1 MTLSPAEL
9 SPPDL
14 SLPTDPVIREVK
26 NAIVVPLPS
35 DNDGIQAL
43 HTGVLTA
50 DHQEVEES
58 ITWRDGRR
66 FSLPPRVPEPG
77 EIEKIDGNYMFAGL
91 MFGHF
96 GHFLVETTARLWAYE
111 QLHGKIDGI
120 VFVPKV
126 QRRIDHVLN
135 VYTPFLRLLDIET
148 PIINL
153 PEPAQFD
160 SVMVPQQGFGMF
172 GMIQGLPQYRN
183 FMRSRMGRH
192 IADDGAKKLY
202 ISRSTLPEQRGGL
215 IGETLI
221 EEYLAAEGY
230 RIFHPQKHKHQ
241 EQLEAY
247 KSADFIISPDGSP
260 LHMAALICK
269 PTAKIAV
276 LARRPSIAAQFEIQF
291 KAFCDIDTVTIDALK
306 CHWIPN
312 NHARPSRL
320 SYGELDFGKLYTQL
334 KAGGLISAKK
344 PWPEMTE
351 DDRKSVMEALEV
363 RQKIGFKLYEG
374 PPV

>member
-1 MTLSPAEL
+1 MTQ
-9 SPPDL
+9 PDL
-14 SLPTDPVIREVK
+14 NLKTDPVIREVK
-26 NAIVVPLPS
+26 DAIVVPLPS

-43 HTGVLTA
+43 HTGVLTTDLA
-50 DHQEVEES
+50 EVEES
-58 ITWRDGRR
+58 ITWRDGNR
-66 FSLPPRVPEPG
+66 FSLLPRTPEAT
-77 EIEKIDGNYMFAGL
+77 EIEHIEGRYMFAGL

-111 QLHGKIDGI
+111 QLKGQIDGI

-135 VYTPFLRLLDIET
+135 VYTPFLRLLDIEC

-153 PEPAQFD
+153 PEPARFD
-160 SVMVPQQGFGMF
+160 TLMVPQQGFGMF
-172 GMIQGLPQYRN
+172 GMIQGLPQYRD
-183 FMRSRMGRH
+183 FMRSRMGAK
-192 IADDGAKKLY
+192 IASDGAAKLY
-202 ISRSTLPEQRGGL
+202 VSRSTLPEGRGGL

-230 RIFHPQKHKHQ
+230 RIFHPQKHSHE
-241 EQLEAY
+241 EQLVAY

-260 LHMAALICK
+260 LHMAALVAK
-269 PTAKIAV
+269 PTAKVAV

-291 KAFCDIDTVTIDALK
+291 RAFCGLDTVTIDALR

-320 SYGELDFGKLYTQL
+320 SYGEVDFGTVYKQL
-334 KAGGLISAKK
+334 KAGGLIGAKK

-351 DDRKSVMEALEV
+351 QDRKAVMDSLEE

-374 PPV
+374 PAV

>member
-1 MTLSPAEL
+1 MMT
-9 SPPDL
+9 PPDL
-14 SLPTDPVIREVK
+14 NLASDPIITEVK
-26 NAIVVPLPS
+26 NGIIVPLPS
-35 DNDGIQAL
+35 DNNGAQAL

-58 ITWRDGRR
+58 ITWRDGNR
-66 FSLPPRVPEPG
+66 FSLAPRVPEAT
-77 EIEKIDGNYMFAGL
+77 EIEKMPGRYMFAGL

-111 QLHGKIDGI
+111 QLKDQIDGI

-135 VYTPFLRLLDIET
+135 VYTPFMRLLDINC

-160 SVMVPQQGFGMF
+160 SVLVPQQGFGMF

-183 FMRSRMGRH
+183 FMRARMGAK
-192 IADDGAKKLY
+192 IASDGAEKLY
-202 ISRSTLPEQRGGL
+202 VSRSALPEQRGGL

-230 RIFHPQKHKHQ
+230 RIFHPQKHSQQ

-260 LHMAALICK
+260 LHMAALVVK
-269 PTAKIAV
+269 PTAKVAV
-276 LARRPSIAAQFEIQF
+276 LARRPSIAEQFEIQF
-291 KAFCDIDTVTIDALK
+291 KAFCGIDTVTIDALK

-320 SYGELDFGKLYTQL
+320 SYGELDFGKLYSQL

-344 PWPEMTE
+344 PWPEMTD
-351 DDRKSVMEALEV
+351 DDRKSVMSALEE
-363 RQKIGFKLYEG
+363 RQKIGFKLYDG
-374 PPV
+374 PAV